1 MSVRLCAI
9 AATLAIVLSS
19 LSAASCARRGATSG
33 PTNDLLIIGYDRE
46 PDTLNRFSTH
56 ILEDI
61 QSTVVEG
68 LTITDEQMRI
78 EPLLASEVPTLENGG
93 VALRPDGGMDVTW
106 KLRPN
111 ITWHDGRP
119 FTSADVKFT
128 VDAINDPSYNP
139 ESTDGFDRVTSVET
153 PDPLTAIVHY
163 REVYAPYA
171 LQFIRG
177 CLPKHLLEGRDIDR
191 AGDYNRSLLGT
202 GPYRVIEWKTG
213 EYILLE
219 RVPTYWRGTPK
230 IARLLFKFLSNT
242 NTRINQLKSGEVHM
256 VATVPWDK
264 YRELAVVP
272 GLSIHRTA
280 GNAYE
285 HVTLNQ
291 RQFSAFGDVRVRR
304 ALTLA
309 VDRDLIARTIL
320 DGLAPVTHG
329 PIQPVSWAYS
339 SDARVYP
346 FDPAASRALLDEAGW
361 RDANGDGIRERDG
374 RRFAFTL
381 ITQSGFAVRENV
393 AQVLQRQFRDVGA
406 DMSISLHDGTSISQ
420 LWFEGRFDAM
430 LHWWQMPADPELTL
444 FFAADRTPPAGRN
457 INYVNDDLLTRLV
470 YAADRTIDR
479 EERKKHLREA
489 QIRIADLAV
498 EIPLY
503 NVTKLDAVPA
513 SLQGF
518 KGNPTNA
525 GAFWNVH
532 EWELKP

>member
-1 MSVRLCAI
+1 MNMRGLVAFVALLMVAPLSGSCNRRSVAP
-9 AATLAIVLSS
+9 
-19 LSAASCARRGATSG
+19 G
-33 PTNDLLIIGYDRE
+33 PSNELLVIGYDRE

-61 QSTVVEG
+61 QSAVVEG
-68 LTITDEQMRI
+68 LTITDERMQI
-78 EPLLASEVPTLENGG
+78 VPLLASEVPSLENGG
-93 VALRPDGGMDVTW
+93 VRLRPDGGMDVTW
-106 KLRPN
+106 KLRPH
-111 ITWHDGRP
+111 IAWHDGRP

-128 VDAINDPSYNP
+128 VEAINDPDYNP
-139 ESTDGFDRVTSVET
+139 ESTDGFDRITSVET

-171 LQFIRG
+171 LQFVRG

-191 AGDYNRSLLGT
+191 ATDYNRTLLGT
-202 GPYRVIEWKTG
+202 GPYRVVEWKTG

-219 RVPTYWRGTPK
+219 RVPDYWRGTPK
-230 IARLLFKFLSNT
+230 IRQLVFKFLSNT

-264 YRELAVVP
+264 HRELAAVP
-272 GLSIHRTA
+272 GLTIHRTT

-291 RQFSAFGDVRVRR
+291 RQFAPFADLRVRR

-309 VDRDLIARTIL
+309 VDRELITRTIL
-320 DGLAPVTHG
+320 DGLAEVTHG

-339 SDARVYP
+339 RDVRVYP
-346 FDPAASRALLDEAGW
+346 FDPAAARTLLDQAGW
-361 RDANGDGIRERDG
+361 RDADGDGIREREG
-374 RRFAFTL
+374 KRLAFTL
-381 ITQSGFAVRENV
+381 ITQAGFAVRENV

-406 DMSISLHDGTSISQ
+406 DMSIALHDGTSISQ

-444 FFAADRTPPAGRN
+444 FFAADRTPPHGRN
-457 INYVNDDLLTRLV
+457 INYVDDEELTRLV
-470 YAADRTIDR
+470 YAADRTVDI
-479 EERKKHLREA
+479 EARKQHLRDA
-489 QIRIADLAV
+489 QVRIAELAV
-498 EIPLY
+498 EIPLF
-503 NVTKLDAVPA
+503 NVTKLDAVP
-513 SLQGF
+513 STLRGF
-518 KGNPTNA
+518 TGNPTNA

-532 EWELKP
+532 EWALD